1 MNAFTSST
9 IPRRARLFSGARLA
23 AACALAGSAL
33 LAACGGGGSGHP
45 AVTGVTASPVQYSRT
60 MTVTVS
66 GRDLAQDQGIRMET
80 VGGCGEVFPIDTRS
94 DDTRQF
100 TCSIESLGPMQV
112 RILDVATGE
121 ELASLFDEVEI
132 PQVEVSATQGTWSGK
147 FVVELDPVA
156 APISTKNFLNYVNA
170 GFYRNTL
177 FHRVVAGFVVQAGGY
192 TAATGTGTEPVVKTA
207 TRDPITLESNNGLKN
222 LRGTIAMART
232 SEPNSATSQWYV
244 NLVDNGDLDYVDETK
259 PGYAVFGKVI
269 SGLDAI
275 DTIAAAPVRTS
286 ASTGLTHLP
295 VTNVVISAAT
305 QIR

>member
-177 FHRVVAGFVVQAGGY
+177 FHRVIEGFVIQAGGF
-192 TAATGTGTEPVVKTA
+192 TAGPVVKVP
-207 TRDPITLESNNGLKN
+207 TRDPVPLESANGLRN
-222 LRGTIAMART
+222 LRGTLAMARGPEAD
-232 SEPNSATSQWYV
+232 SGNAQWYV
-244 NLVDNGDLDYVDETK
+244 NLVDNASLDYVDETK
-259 PGYAVFGKVI
+259 PGYAVFGRVV
-269 SGLDAI
+269 SGLDAVDKI
-275 DTIAAAPVRTS
+275 GAVPVKADAAS
-286 ASTGLTHLP
+286 GLTHLP
-295 VTNVVISAAT
+295 ETNVVITSAS
-305 QIR
+305 QVR